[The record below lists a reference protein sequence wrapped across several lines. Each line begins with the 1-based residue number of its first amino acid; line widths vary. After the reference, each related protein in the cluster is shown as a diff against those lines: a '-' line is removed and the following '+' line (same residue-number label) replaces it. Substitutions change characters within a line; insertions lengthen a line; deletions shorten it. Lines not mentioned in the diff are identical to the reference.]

1 MSLLKKNLYII
12 SFVNH
17 KGGVGKTTTVMSVA
31 GVLVK
36 KFKKKVLC
44 IDLDPQ
50 ANLTKGSGVVPAN
63 LDLTLVDIL
72 RDDEA
77 ALVNEV
83 IVKRKG
89 SYDVLPSSLDL
100 ALADQFLYER
110 VAKEI
115 VLREI
120 IENIKEKYDFI
131 LIDSPP
137 SLGVLTINGLSA
149 STHVLLPVETSF
161 FALEGFE
168 SILDRIKTI
177 KKKINTNLD
186 LLGIVATKFDSRK
199 NIHKESLEEIRKSIP
214 EKVFKTT
221 ISMNVRLEEAPNF
234 GKSIIEYSSETN
246 AKDYINLTKEL
257 LKRL

>member
-1 MSLLKKNLYII
+1 LKII
-12 SFVNH
+12 TFVNH

-31 GVLVK
+31 GILVK
-36 KFKKKVLC
+36 KFKKKVLV

-50 ANLTKGSGVVPAN
+50 ANLTKGSGVIPVN
-63 LDLTLVDIL
+63 LEITLVDIL

-77 ALVNEV
+77 SLVENA
-83 IVKRKG
+83 IVKREN
-89 SYDVLPSSLDL
+89 SYDILPSSLDL

-110 VAKEI
+110 VAKEV
-115 VLREI
+115 VLKEI
-120 IENIKEKYDFI
+120 IENIKTRYDFI

-177 KKKINTNLD
+177 KKKINPNLE
-186 LLGIVATKFDSRK
+186 LLGIVATKFDGRK
-199 NIHKESLEEIRKSIP
+199 NIHKESLEEIKKSIP
-214 EKVFKTT
+214 EKVFKSV
-221 ISMNVRLEEAPNF
+221 ISTNVRLEEAPNF
-234 GKSIIEYSSETN
+234 GKSIIEYSTEAF
-246 AKDYINLTKEL
+246 AKDYIELTKEIL
-257 LKRL
+257 SRLKK